1 MNSLIDKGKV
11 VDKISDLFLDKYE
24 VKANSDLTEFY
35 KEVLKIVVNEKSQSN
50 WISIKDRLPED
61 DSKYMVWYGEF
72 EICEFDAE
80 SQTFGYTYEDYD
92 EMYSHLVCWD
102 DCINEKV
109 THWAYLP
116 EPPKESSN
124 E

>member
-1 MNSLIDKGKV
+1 MSSLINKGKV
-11 VDKISDLFLDKYE
+11 ADKISDLFLDKYE

-35 KEVLKIVVNEKSQSN
+35 KKVLKIVVNEKSQSN

-61 DSKYMVWYGEF
+61 DGKYMVWYGEF

-102 DCINEKV
+102 DCINKKV